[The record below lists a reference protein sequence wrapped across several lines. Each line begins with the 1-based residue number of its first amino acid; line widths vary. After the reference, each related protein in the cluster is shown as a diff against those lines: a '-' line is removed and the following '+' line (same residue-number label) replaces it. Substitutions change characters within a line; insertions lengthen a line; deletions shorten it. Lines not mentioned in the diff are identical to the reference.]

1 MMDIIK
7 LCMIKIVFWDAV
19 LKYMFI
25 LVGRTAVYVGTLPED
40 SIENRNLSSNKR
52 RIELLV
58 CDTFIR
64 ALHIISTIIINLFK
78 ISGMLECIYICS

>member
-25 LVGRTAVYVGTLPED
+25 LVGRTTVYVGTLPED

-64 ALHIISTIIINLFK
+64 ALYIISTINVNLFK
-78 ISGMLECIYICS
+78 ISGMFEYIYICS